1 MTHSVHLTS
10 HRYGKAKVR
19 VLKAVK
25 TPGKHE
31 VYDINAKVLVS
42 GNPIIPAYTTGDNS
56 LVVPTDTIKNTCYIL
71 AEKHTFTS
79 IEEFAIILGR
89 HFIETYAHIEK
100 VNVELVQNIWER
112 IKVGGTVPHEHSF
125 KKCLENRFTRLEV
138 VRAPGGLKVE
148 SFKSGVND
156 LLILKTTGS
165 GFEKF
170 HTDKYT
176 TLKDTNDR
184 IFATSVLAE
193 WTFSPFVYS
202 SIANKTGDKFDYNEV
217 FNKVVAANLDIFAT
231 EYSKSVQETLY
242 NIGCRALDQNKILD
256 TIHLSMPNKH
266 AFGFDMSRFHSLGVK
281 NTNTVF
287 QPVEEPS
294 GLIEG
299 TISRQKAKL

>member
-1 MTHSVHLTS
+1 
-10 HRYGKAKVR
+10 VR

-31 VYDINAKVLVS
+31 VFDINAKVLIS

-71 AEKHTFTS
+71 AQKHTFSS
-79 IEEFAIILGR
+79 IEEFAIILGH
-89 HFIETYAHIEK
+89 HFIETYSHIEK

-112 IKVGGTVPHEHSF
+112 IKVGGTTPHEHSF
-125 KKCLENRFTRLEV
+125 KKNLETRFTHLNI
-138 VRAPGGLKVE
+138 VRVLGGLKVE
-148 SFKSGVND
+148 SFKSGLND

-165 GFEKF
+165 GFENF
-170 HTDKYT
+170 HRDKYT
-176 TLKDTNDR
+176 TLNETNDR
-184 IFATSVLAE
+184 IFSTSVLAE
-193 WTFSPFVYS
+193 WSFSPFVLT
-202 SIANKTGDKFDYNEV
+202 SIANKTGDKFNYNEV
-217 FNKVVAANLDIFAT
+217 FDTVIAANLDIFAT

-242 NIGCRALDQNKILD
+242 NIGCRALNQISILD
-256 TIHLSMPNKH
+256 SIHLSMPNKH
-266 AFGFDMSRFHSLGVK
+266 AFVFDLSRFHSLGVK
-281 NTNTVF
+281 NTNTIF